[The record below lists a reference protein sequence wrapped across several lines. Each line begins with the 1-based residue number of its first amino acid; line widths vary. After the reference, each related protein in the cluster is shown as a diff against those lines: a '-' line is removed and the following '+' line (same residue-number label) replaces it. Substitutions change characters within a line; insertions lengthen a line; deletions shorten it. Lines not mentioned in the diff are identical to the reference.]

1 MPEAELI
8 PPTKTVQN
16 SGQFQKGHVKA
27 GGRDKGVTNKLTV
40 TVKEAIAQAFDE
52 VGGVDYLKQVAT
64 DDPKTFCTLLGKL
77 LPLQIANSD
86 DEQLV
91 VTISYE
97 RLNDA
102 DNKD

>member
-8 PPTKTVQN
+8 PPDHKLGRN
-16 SGQFQKGHVKA
+16 KGQFVKGQ
-27 GGRDKGVTNKLTV
+27 GGRPLGAPNKLTV